1 MKISMFS
8 LLFCA
13 GVCGAVGACDRREPA
28 KPAEPATVEP
38 VTAPTPKG
46 EAQARTEAHTKTDA
60 QPASIGAPAPEF
72 ALQDLNGKSV
82 RLADFKGK
90 TVVLEW
96 FNPECPFVKASH
108 TNGSLKGLAE
118 KYANDPSLVW
128 LAINSGGE
136 GRQGFGVEVNREGVA
151 GFGLKHPVLLD
162 PEGSVG
168 KSYGATNTPHMFIVD
183 AKGTL
188 VYSGAIDNSPDAEGE
203 SPSGGS
209 LVNYVSQALEELAQG
224 KSVSVPKT
232 KAYGCSVKYHE
243 S

>member
-1 MKISMFS
+1 MKASVFS
-8 LLFCA
+8 LLLCVA
-13 GVCGAVGACDRREPA
+13 ACDRPEAA
-28 KPAEPATVEP
+28 KPKEP
-38 VTAPTPKG
+38 VTSEPAAQHAAAPVPRA
-46 EAQARTEAHTKTDA
+46 EA
-60 QPASIGAPAPEF
+60 QPANIGAPAPEF

-108 TNGSLKGLAE
+108 TKGSLKGLAD
-118 KYANDPSLVW
+118 KYANDSSLVW

-136 GRQGFGVEVNREGVA
+136 GRQGYGVEVNREGVA

-203 SPSGGS
+203 SPSGGA

-224 KSVSVPKT
+224 KAVSVPKT
-232 KAYGCSVKYHE
+232 KAYGCSVKYRE